1 VHGSDSLVLA
11 LRSRFDPEVA
21 GDVGGRY
28 ELRLAD
34 DRYRIEVSPDGI
46 TARRGE
52 VEAPDAVIETDPAT
66 LGAMLLGERRLEDG
80 DVTIAGDRDL
90 ATRFLALYAPA

>member
-11 LRSRFDPEVA
+11 LKSRFDPDAAVGLA
-21 GDVGGRY
+21 GHY

-34 DRYRIEVSPDGI
+34 DRYRIEVSEGGM

-52 VEAPDAVIETDPAT
+52 LETPDAVIETDPET
-66 LGAMLLGERRLEDG
+66 LGAMLLGERRFDEPG
-80 DVTIAGDRDL
+80 GVTVAGDRDL
-90 ATRFLALYAPA
+90 ATRFLGLYAR